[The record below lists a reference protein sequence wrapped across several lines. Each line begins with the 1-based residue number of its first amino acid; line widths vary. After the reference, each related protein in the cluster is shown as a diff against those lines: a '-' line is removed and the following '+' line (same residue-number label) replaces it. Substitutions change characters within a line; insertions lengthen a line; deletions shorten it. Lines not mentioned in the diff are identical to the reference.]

1 MFIIRSHNK
10 QQYSI
15 FGPILVLKSLIIT
28 CYSLIHY
35 HRSIISSLMVL
46 LSKDLVVYP
55 SCCDPRFEH
64 EKMKIICNH
73 GFFQNIAVIGYYT
86 KLLKNNKT
94 HTMINMRASQYLY
107 IMILK
112 GVECTKGAIMY
123 LLVLIFLVH
132 TLHCFAM

>member
-1 MFIIRSHNK
+1 
-10 QQYSI
+10 
-15 FGPILVLKSLIIT
+15 
-28 CYSLIHY
+28 
-35 HRSIISSLMVL
+35 MVL

-55 SCCDPRFEH
+55 SCCDPRFKH

-73 GFFQNIAVIGYYT
+73 GFFLSIAVIGYYT

-94 HTMINMRASQYLY
+94 HTMINMRASQHLY

-112 GVECTKGAIMY
+112 GVECTKGAMY
-123 LLVLIFLVH
+123 LSVLIFLVQ